1 LNPELSPKAIREIR
15 EGTCNP
21 LGAPQVTT
29 DLSEN
34 IILTSLDDLHNWAR
48 LSSLWPLLYGT
59 ACCFIEFAAL
69 IGSRFDFDR
78 FGLVPRSS
86 PRQADLL
93 IVAGTVTMKMAPA
106 LVRLDEQMPEPK
118 YVIAMGACTI
128 TGGMFSADSTTA
140 VRGVDKLIPV
150 DLYLPGCPPRPEA
163 IFDAVIKLRK
173 KVGNESILERTKTE
187 QTHRYITTDHEM
199 NLVFSEN
206 TGEYL
211 NKTSANVIPPSKKE
225 KITVEKDEIDL
236 KMKDYEDAISQ
247 SSKQIDI
254 KRLTEVVST
263 DLLKEKL
270 IIWLE
275 ENSEVKEKTTKT
287 SKATK
292 TTNTSKAA
300 KTATKTTKTIGTTG
314 TTKTRNKK
322 EKK

>member
-1 LNPELSPKAIREIR
+1 MNNSLSPKAIRELR
-15 EGTCNP
+15 EETCNP

-34 IILTSLDDLHNWAR
+34 IIMTSLDDLHNWAR

-106 LVRLDEQMPEPK
+106 LVRLYEQMPEPK

-173 KVGNESILERTKTE
+173 KVANESILERNKAE
-187 QTHRYITTDHEM
+187 QTHRYLTVDHEM

-211 NKTSANVIPPSKKE
+211 NKKSEKSIESSNLNQIEEISENIYETNSIDKE
-225 KITVEKDEIDL
+225 
-236 KMKDYEDAISQ
+236 
-247 SSKQIDI
+247 I
-254 KRLTEVVST
+254 K
-263 DLLKEKL
+263 
-270 IIWLE
+270 
-275 ENSEVKEKTTKT
+275 
-287 SKATK
+287 
-292 TTNTSKAA
+292 
-300 KTATKTTKTIGTTG
+300 
-314 TTKTRNKK
+314 
-322 EKK
+322 

>member
-1 LNPELSPKAIREIR
+1 LNNSLSPKAIREIR

-106 LVRLDEQMPEPK
+106 LVRLYEQMPEPK

-128 TGGMFSADSTTA
+128 TGGMFSSDSTTA

-173 KVGNESILERTKTE
+173 KVSNESVFERNRSE
-187 QTHRYITTDHEM
+187 QTHRYFTIEHNM

-211 NKTSANVIPPSKKE
+211 KKQTE
-225 KITVEKDEIDL
+225 KSLD
-236 KMKDYEDAISQ
+236 
-247 SSKQIDI
+247 SSKSKEVIDSI
-254 KRLTEVVST
+254 QENNKETVFKQQEV
-263 DLLKEKL
+263 
-270 IIWLE
+270 
-275 ENSEVKEKTTKT
+275 
-287 SKATK
+287 
-292 TTNTSKAA
+292 
-300 KTATKTTKTIGTTG
+300 
-314 TTKTRNKK
+314 
-322 EKK
+322 

>member
-1 LNPELSPKAIREIR
+1 MTNTPSIEALKDLRAAS
-15 EGTCNP
+15 CNP
-21 LGAPQVTT
+21 VGTPTIT
-29 DLSEN
+29 SDLSEN
-34 IILTSLDDLHNWAR
+34 VILTTLDDIHNWAR

-106 LVRLDEQMPEPK
+106 LVRLYEQMPEPK

-173 KVGNESILERTKTE
+173 KVGNEALVERGNL
-187 QTHRYITTDHEM
+187 QQSHRYCTVSHQMKAVAPIV
-199 NLVFSEN
+199 N
-206 TGEYL
+206 GQYL
-211 NKTSANVIPPSKKE
+211 AAETQRQALAAASSLPMPAPAA
-225 KITVEKDEIDL
+225 
-236 KMKDYEDAISQ
+236 AISAPV
-247 SSKQIDI
+247 
-254 KRLTEVVST
+254 E
-263 DLLKEKL
+263 
-270 IIWLE
+270 
-275 ENSEVKEKTTKT
+275 
-287 SKATK
+287 A
-292 TTNTSKAA
+292 
-300 KTATKTTKTIGTTG
+300 
-314 TTKTRNKK
+314 
-322 EKK
+322 

>member
-1 LNPELSPKAIREIR
+1 MHGAKVHLNGVNFLTDHPSINAVREIR
-15 EGTCNP
+15 EATCGPVGPPN
-21 LGAPQVTT
+21 VTN

-106 LVRLDEQMPEPK
+106 LVRLYEQMPDPK

-173 KVGNESILERTKTE
+173 KVGDESFLERNKMIQSHRYFTIPHQMKQVESSITGSYLNAETQKEALNASKEVLLETPEERTK
-187 QTHRYITTDHEM
+187 
-199 NLVFSEN
+199 
-206 TGEYL
+206 
-211 NKTSANVIPPSKKE
+211 
-225 KITVEKDEIDL
+225 EI
-236 KMKDYEDAISQ
+236 I
-247 SSKQIDI
+247 
-254 KRLTEVVST
+254 
-263 DLLKEKL
+263 
-270 IIWLE
+270 
-275 ENSEVKEKTTKT
+275 N
-287 SKATK
+287 
-292 TTNTSKAA
+292 
-300 KTATKTTKTIGTTG
+300 
-314 TTKTRNKK
+314 
-322 EKK
+322 

>member
-1 LNPELSPKAIREIR
+1 MNNSLSPKAIRELR
-15 EGTCNP
+15 EETCNP

-34 IILTSLDDLHNWAR
+34 IIMTSLDDLHNWAR

-106 LVRLDEQMPEPK
+106 LVRLYEQMPEPK

-173 KVGNESILERTKTE
+173 KVANESILERSKAE
-187 QTHRYITTDHEM
+187 QTHRYLTVDHEM

-211 NKTSANVIPPSKKE
+211 NKKSEKSIESSNLNRIEESGE
-225 KITVEKDEIDL
+225 KIYETNSIDE
-236 KMKDYEDAISQ
+236 E
-247 SSKQIDI
+247 I
-254 KRLTEVVST
+254 K
-263 DLLKEKL
+263 
-270 IIWLE
+270 
-275 ENSEVKEKTTKT
+275 
-287 SKATK
+287 
-292 TTNTSKAA
+292 
-300 KTATKTTKTIGTTG
+300 
-314 TTKTRNKK
+314 
-322 EKK
+322 

>member
-1 LNPELSPKAIREIR
+1 MNNSLSPKAIREIR

-106 LVRLDEQMPEPK
+106 LVRLYEQMPEPK

-128 TGGMFSADSTTA
+128 TGGMFSSDSTTA

-173 KVGNESILERTKTE
+173 KVSNESVFERNRSE
-187 QTHRYITTDHEM
+187 QTHRYFTIEHNM

-211 NKTSANVIPPSKKE
+211 KKQTE
-225 KITVEKDEIDL
+225 KALD
-236 KMKDYEDAISQ
+236 
-247 SSKQIDI
+247 SSKNKEVIDSIKEDI
-254 KRLTEVVST
+254 KESAFNQQET
-263 DLLKEKL
+263 
-270 IIWLE
+270 
-275 ENSEVKEKTTKT
+275 
-287 SKATK
+287 
-292 TTNTSKAA
+292 
-300 KTATKTTKTIGTTG
+300 
-314 TTKTRNKK
+314 
-322 EKK
+322 

>member
-1 LNPELSPKAIREIR
+1 MNETLSIDALKDLRAAN
-15 EGTCNP
+15 CNP
-21 LGAPQVTT
+21 IGAPTVTSE
-29 DLSEN
+29 LSEN
-34 IILTSLDDLHNWAR
+34 IILTTLDDIHNWAR

-106 LVRLDEQMPEPK
+106 LVRLYEQMPEPK

-173 KVGNESILERTKTE
+173 KVGNEALAEHGNLQ
-187 QTHRYITTDHEM
+187 QTHRYCTVAHQMRAVQPIV
-199 NLVFSEN
+199 N
-206 TGEYL
+206 GQYL
-211 NKTSANVIPPSKKE
+211 S
-225 KITVEKDEIDL
+225 
-236 KMKDYEDAISQ
+236 
-247 SSKQIDI
+247 
-254 KRLTEVVST
+254 
-263 DLLKEKL
+263 
-270 IIWLE
+270 
-275 ENSEVKEKTTKT
+275 
-287 SKATK
+287 
-292 TTNTSKAA
+292 A
-300 KTATKTTKTIGTTG
+300 KTQKQALAAASALPLAAPAAAIPAKA
-314 TTKTRNKK
+314 
-322 EKK
+322 ES